1 MNIVTNALIEVNLT
15 LKKTIMWTRQIKT
28 VINNAD
34 VLDKP
39 VLAFQA
45 MQTSPVNSCLS
56 ISITPLKKK
65 VKMHIFSLKK
75 YIDNSKLVFTLTL
88 QTYIDG
94 IGKFE
99 ALEKYFILIGGKLLY
114 NVVLASAVQ

>member
-1 MNIVTNALIEVNLT
+1 
-15 LKKTIMWTRQIKT
+15 MWTRQIKT

-56 ISITPLKKK
+56 ISITPFKKKKK
-65 VKMHIFSLKK
+65 VKMYIFSLKE
-75 YIDNSKLVFTLTL
+75 YTDNSKLVLILTV
-88 QTYIDG
+88 QTYKDG
-94 IGKFE
+94 ISKFE

-114 NVVLASAVQ
+114 NVVLVSAVQ

>member
-1 MNIVTNALIEVNLT
+1 MY
-15 LKKTIMWTRQIKT
+15 
-28 VINNAD
+28 
-34 VLDKP
+34 
-39 VLAFQA
+39 
-45 MQTSPVNSCLS
+45 
-56 ISITPLKKK
+56 
-65 VKMHIFSLKK
+65 IFSLKE

-94 IGKFE
+94 ISKFE